1 MAESLTLVLWGFLAP
16 SIFLRQSTPSPS
28 WPGSQDFSAE
38 KNRGQREL
46 KAWKFKAE
54 ESNRIQVDPG
64 PRIGDELAVF
74 FTDFGWQ

>member
-1 MAESLTLVLWGFLAP
+1 MTESLTLVLWGVLAA

-38 KNRGQREL
+38 NRGQREL

-54 ESNRIQVDPG
+54 ESNRIQVGSRTQDWG
-64 PRIGDELAVF
+64 
-74 FTDFGWQ
+74 